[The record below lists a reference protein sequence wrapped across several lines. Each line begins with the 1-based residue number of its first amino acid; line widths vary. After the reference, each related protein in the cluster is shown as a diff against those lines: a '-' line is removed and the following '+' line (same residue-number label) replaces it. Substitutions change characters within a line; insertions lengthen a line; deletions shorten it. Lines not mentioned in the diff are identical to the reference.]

1 MKFLAFLTFTV
12 LLLLSHLK
20 GNTQSCSLS
29 CPPNIVINAESGLE
43 GALVSFPPIN
53 SLGVGNC
60 STITY
65 SQPNGSFFRI
75 GSHSII
81 VTSSSGTKCAFTV
94 IVTDNESPFLSE
106 ITLSKK
112 ILWPAN
118 NKMKKVAVYYTTSD
132 NAQDVKA
139 VLTVSSNATD
149 GQDWEIVDDHMLRLK
164 SSRLPDGSPRI
175 YTITVTSSDEAGNKT
190 TRTTTIAVS
199 KTMTAVTGI

>member
-1 MKFLAFLTFTV
+1 MKFLAFLTFTA
-12 LLLLSHLK
+12 LLVLSHIK

-53 SLGVGNC
+53 SLGLGDC
-60 STITY
+60 GTINY

-81 VTSSSGTKCAFTV
+81 VTSSTGEKCAFTV
-94 IVTDNESPFLSE
+94 TVTDNEAPLLSE
-106 ITLSKK
+106 ISLSKS

-139 VLTVSSNATD
+139 VLSVSSNATD
-149 GQDWEIVDDHMLRLK
+149 NQDWEIVDDHMLRLK

-190 TRTTTIAVS
+190 SRTTTIAVS
-199 KTMTAVTGI
+199 QTMTAVVAK